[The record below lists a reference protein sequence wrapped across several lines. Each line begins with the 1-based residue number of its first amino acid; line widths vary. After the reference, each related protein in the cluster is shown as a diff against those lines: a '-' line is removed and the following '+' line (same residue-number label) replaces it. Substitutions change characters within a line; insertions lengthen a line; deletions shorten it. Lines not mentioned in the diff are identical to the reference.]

1 MKKSLWLARLLYN
14 NGPLSKQQILQAWSR
29 QDDRGRPMANT
40 TFYDNCRYIREQ
52 LGLRLERRDDLYHI
66 HLAEDIDPL
75 LRQMLTEEDTA
86 PQQSTADLVL
96 IYSKQIIEA
105 IEMRRTVQIEY
116 ASTHR
121 APYTTE
127 FEPYCVRSIRGF
139 LYTVGYSTHHREVR
153 IFALD
158 RINLLIQ
165 TPQRYKIPADFNGD
179 AYFRESFGAFAGNDI
194 HSERIILQVV
204 SQLGKYLR
212 RRPLHESQRMMERH
226 QLPQDICPVDD
237 ALLTT
242 IDDTDPPS
250 TESQPSCF
258 VEIRVAITRDLIAE
272 LLSYG
277 PELCVLAP
285 QALVERVQMLHRLG
299 TLDPFYTQK

>member
-14 NGPLSKQQILQAWSR
+14 NGPLSKQQILQAWCREDES
-29 QDDRGRPMANT
+29 GRPMANT
-40 TFYDNCRYIREQ
+40 TFYDNCRYIKRQ
-52 LGLRLERRDDLYHI
+52 LGLRLERRDGRYHI
-66 HLAEDIDPL
+66 DIADQVDPL
-75 LRQMLTEEDTA
+75 LRQMLTEDATT

-105 IEMRRTVQIEY
+105 MEMRHCVQIEY

-121 APYTTE
+121 APYVTE

-139 LYTVGYSTHHREVR
+139 LYTVGYSCHHGEVR

-158 RINLLIQ
+158 RINYLRLL
-165 TPQRYKIPADFNGD
+165 PQRYKIPADFNGD
-179 AYFRESFGAFAGNDI
+179 AYFRDSFGAFAGQDI

-237 ALLTT
+237 ALLST

-277 PELCVLAP
+277 PELRVLAP
-285 QALVERVQMLHRLG
+285 ATLAERVQMLHRLG
-299 TLDPFYTQK
+299 TRG